1 MNSRW
6 VNLLLRGLG
15 RFHAVSDLVRSDRL
29 PPERESAI
37 VSRGVRLHP
46 RAGANGVA
54 VAVNVVDAAHGGP
67 VLVFLEPGRG
77 ESSLFARVS
86 AIPLFGDTHLRGVPR
101 IFLWILLVVH
111 LSLL

>member
-1 MNSRW
+1 MNPEEHPTSNIEWQRESSFTSALDVGCW
-6 VNLLLRGLG
+6 TFDVFPRFGGFNARIFISG
-15 RFHAVSDLVRSDRL
+15 RSL
-29 PPERESAI
+29 PQERESAI

-77 ESSLFARVS
+77 ESS
-86 AIPLFGDTHLRGVPR
+86 
-101 IFLWILLVVH
+101 
-111 LSLL
+111 